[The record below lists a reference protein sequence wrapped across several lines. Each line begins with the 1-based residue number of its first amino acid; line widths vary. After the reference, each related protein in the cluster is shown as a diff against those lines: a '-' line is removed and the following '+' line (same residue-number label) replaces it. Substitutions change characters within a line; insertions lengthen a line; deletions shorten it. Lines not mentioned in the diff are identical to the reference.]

1 MSTSIYI
8 GNLPFSAT
16 AEEIHELFR
25 PYGTVEKVNLIT
37 DRDTGR
43 LRGFGFVDM
52 ANGASAAIAALNE
65 RELGGR
71 RLTVNAAKPR
81 EERAPRPRRW

>member
-1 MSTSIYI
+1 MSTNIYV

-16 AEEIHELFR
+16 EDEIRDLFTA
-25 PYGTVEKVNLIT
+25 YGTVESIQLIT

-43 LRGFGFVDM
+43 LRGFGFVTM
-52 ANGASAAIAALNE
+52 ASGANEAINALNQ

-71 RLTVNAAKPR
+71 LLTVNLAKPR
-81 EERAPRPRRW
+81 EERSPQSRRW